1 MDDRNVESIVSLVD
15 ASDDDDV
22 DEENVAEE
30 KVGSG
35 NKKMK
40 LVHKQ
45 TDKVFQQM
53 HLLTLLTKEIGVCQ
67 SLQIRV
73 FCYC

>member
-1 MDDRNVESIVSLVD
+1 MVKTCSSKFRLNERFKEKTMDDRNVESIVSLVD

-45 TDKVFQQM
+45 TDKVF
-53 HLLTLLTKEIGVCQ
+53 
-67 SLQIRV
+67 
-73 FCYC
+73 

>member
-45 TDKVFQQM
+45 TDKVF
-53 HLLTLLTKEIGVCQ
+53 
-67 SLQIRV
+67 
-73 FCYC
+73 